1 MNETSEEFRVV
12 NPGVL
17 FARTFLPFVPVL
29 VLLFFVM
36 TALGS
41 IPFGGGLLPGMGI
54 GVLGTAVAVLALY
67 RKARR
72 GVLGTVIRMS
82 PDGVEL
88 TDGYGF
94 RISMRWPDIGAVG
107 EVHSATV
114 RPGAAVGRTVRIP
127 VRGTLVNSGLIGWGR
142 RQIPPNAPAWMT
154 RMLDAVPR
162 DPQTGATQVAIPL
175 GGLDPAWRIG
185 RMGDWVRNYRP
196 DLLPPLSGIR

>member
-1 MNETSEEFRVV
+1 VDQETEEFRVV
-12 NPGVL
+12 SPGAL

-41 IPFGGGLLPGMGI
+41 IPLGGRLLPGVGI
-54 GVLGTAVAVLALY
+54 GLLATAVAVLALY

-72 GVLGTVIRMS
+72 GVLGTVVRMS
-82 PDGVEL
+82 ADGVEL
-88 TDGYGF
+88 ADGYGF
-94 RISMRWPDIGAVG
+94 RISMRWADVTAVG

-142 RQIPPNAPAWMT
+142 REVPPNAPAWMT
-154 RMLDAVPR
+154 RMLEAVPL
-162 DPQTGATQVAIPL
+162 DPQTGATQIAIPL

-185 RMGDWVRNYRP
+185 HMGDWVRSYRP
-196 DLLPPLSGIR
+196 DLLPPVPGIL